1 MISNGQGAHSSD
13 QPICDTLD
21 RRGGTTMADDKPSVE
36 EVADAM
42 FKIVKEYHGKKR
54 FKAGD
59 LQKEMQAKY
68 GKANCDRK
76 LCKAAIKELMESE
89 RCIYGY
95 AGGSWIALN
104 EDKK

>member
-1 MISNGQGAHSSD
+1 
-13 QPICDTLD
+13 
-21 RRGGTTMADDKPSVE
+21 MADAPSVE

-42 FKIVKEYHGKKR
+42 FALVKEYHGKMR

-59 LQKEMQAKY
+59 LQKEMQKKY

-76 LCKAAIKELMESE
+76 TCKAAIRQLMESE
-89 RCIYGY
+89 RCVYGY

-104 EDKK
+104 EGKEG